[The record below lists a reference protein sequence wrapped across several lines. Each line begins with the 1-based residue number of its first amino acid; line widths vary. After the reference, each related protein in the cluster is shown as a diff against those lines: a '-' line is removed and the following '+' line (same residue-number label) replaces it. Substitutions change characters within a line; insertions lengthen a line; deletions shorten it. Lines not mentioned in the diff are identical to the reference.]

1 MEQSPQMETI
11 SPAVNAAALRDLAT
25 RLTELLCLRTL
36 PIGMKLFEDTA
47 TMDAIP
53 GLRRPTMGQHFTTCQ
68 LVTQS
73 RIGGLTLGI
82 VGENLM
88 PGGNCGAVPG
98 IAPLSHEHGSGER
111 MDGVWFQNREAA
123 AAHQRGMPRVAAGRY
138 QGLAVSPL
146 RTVRLDPPDI
156 VLFYATPA
164 QMILFINGLQW
175 RSYRRYQFE
184 VTGESACA
192 DSWGRAL
199 ATREVCLSIPC
210 YAERRYGGVADDEML
225 MALPPAELARA
236 IEGLNGLSKAG
247 LRYPILPFSV
257 NANPMAGMARSYN
270 KLINP

>member
-1 MEQSPQMETI
+1 MKQPQQAETI
-11 SPAVNAAALRDLAT
+11 SLALDAPALRDLAA
-25 RLTELLCLRTL
+25 RLTELLRLRTL
-36 PIGMKLFEDTA
+36 PIGMKLFEDA
-47 TMDAIP
+47 AAMDAVP
-53 GLRRPTMGQHFTTCQ
+53 GLRRPTAAQHFTTCQ

-82 VGENLM
+82 VGENVM

-123 AAHQRGMPRVAAGRY
+123 AAHQRSMPRVAAGRY

-146 RTVRLDPPDI
+146 RTARLSPPDI
-156 VLFYATPA
+156 VLFYATPG

-175 RSYRRYQFE
+175 RSYRRYGFE

-236 IEGLNGLSKAG
+236 VEGLEGLSRAG
-247 LRYPILPFSV
+247 LRYPILPFGV
-257 NANPMAGMARSYN
+257 NADPMAGMARSYS
-270 KLINP
+270 KLKN